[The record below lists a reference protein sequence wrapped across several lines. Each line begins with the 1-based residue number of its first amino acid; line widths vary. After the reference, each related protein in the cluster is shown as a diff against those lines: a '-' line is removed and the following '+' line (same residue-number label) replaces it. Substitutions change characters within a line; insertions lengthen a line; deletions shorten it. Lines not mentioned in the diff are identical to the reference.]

1 MTEILQ
7 SILTPANGTGT
18 ETSLDTSSNF
28 SQTTIKRILFVTPRY
43 FPTVGGV
50 QNHVYQV
57 SRRLA
62 SMGIDVTVLTTN
74 PNNRL
79 PAEEVVDEVRI
90 RRVPAWP
97 TNGDYY
103 FAPQIYPIIR
113 NGSWDLIHVQSYHT
127 LVAPLAMWAA
137 WRSGIP
143 YVTTFHGGGHSSQL
157 RNNIRGVQQLMLRP
171 FFARAN
177 KLIAIS
183 DFEIPHF
190 SKRLRL
196 SETQFTLIPN
206 GADLPNL
213 PDEELIPVEEGLIVS
228 IGRLEQYKGHQRA
241 IAALPKILEQR
252 PDAHLWIAGAGPY
265 ESKLWELAHQLGVAH
280 RVDIHAIPASDRQRM
295 ARELSK
301 AALVVLFSEFET
313 HPLAVLEAISLGRPV
328 LVTDTS
334 GLRELSQKGLAQAIP
349 LQSTSAQIADAI
361 VEQLQRPQK
370 PGSRVDLQTWDDCAA
385 GLLEL
390 YASIVARRTACIS

>member
-1 MTEILQ
+1 MTESLQ
-7 SILTPANGTGT
+7 SILTPAKHVSAGANLDS
-18 ETSLDTSSNF
+18 TSVFPHTM
-28 SQTTIKRILFVTPRY
+28 IKRILFVTPRY
-43 FPTVGGV
+43 LPTMGGV
-50 QNHVYQV
+50 QNHIYQV
-57 SRRLA
+57 SRRLTA
-62 SMGIDVTVLTTN
+62 MGIDVTVLTTN

-79 PAEEVVDEVRI
+79 PAEEIMEGVRI

-97 TNGDYY
+97 TNGDYF

-113 NGSWDLIHVQSYHT
+113 NGSWDIIHVQSYHT
-127 LVAPLAMWAA
+127 FVAPLAMWAA

-143 YVTTFHGGGHSSQL
+143 YVTTFHGGGHSSQF
-157 RNNIRGVQQLMLRP
+157 RNNMRGVQQSMLRP
-171 FFARAN
+171 FLARAN
-177 KLIAIS
+177 KLVAIS
-183 DFEIPHF
+183 DFEIPLF

-196 SETQFTLIPN
+196 SEKQFALIPN
-206 GADLPNL
+206 GADLPELSN
-213 PDEELIPVEEGLIVS
+213 DESIPVEEGLIVS

-265 ESKLWELAHQLGVAH
+265 ESKLRELAEQLGVAH

-313 HPLAVLEAISLGRPV
+313 HPIAVLEAISLGRPV

-334 GLRELSQKGLAQAIP
+334 GLSELAQKGLARAIP
-349 LQSTSAQIADAI
+349 LKSASSEIADAI
-361 VEQLQRPQK
+361 LEQLQRPQK
-370 PGSRVDLQTWDDCAA
+370 PVQVNLTTWDECAT
-385 GLLEL
+385 GLLSL
-390 YASIVARRTACIS
+390 YTSIVAGRTA

>member
-1 MTEILQ
+1 MTDILQ
-7 SILTPANGTGT
+7 SILTPANNTNTGVRW
-18 ETSLDTSSNF
+18 DTTRIRP
-28 SQTTIKRILFVTPRY
+28 QTTIKRILFVTPR
-43 FPTVGGV
+43 FLPTVGGV

-62 SMGIDVTVLTTN
+62 SRGIDVTVLTTN

-79 PAEEVVDEVRI
+79 PAEEIVDGFRI

-127 LVAPLAMWAA
+127 FVAPLAMWAA

-157 RNNIRGVQQLMLRP
+157 RNNIRSLQQMMLRP

-183 DFEIPHF
+183 DFEIPLF

-196 SETQFTLIPN
+196 SEKQFILIPN
-206 GADLPNL
+206 GADLPDL
-213 PDEELIPVEEGLIVS
+213 PDKESIEVEEGLIVS
-228 IGRLEQYKGHQRA
+228 LGRLEQYKGHQRA
-241 IAALPKILEQR
+241 IAALPQILKQR

-265 ESKLWELAHQLGVAH
+265 ESKLWELAHQLGVAD
-280 RVDIHAIPASDRQRM
+280 RVDIHAIPASDREKM

-334 GLRELSQKGLAQAIP
+334 GLHELAQKGLAQAIP
-349 LQSTSAQIADAI
+349 LNSISSQIADAV

-370 PGSRVDLQTWDDCAA
+370 PGKVHLQTWDECAT

-390 YASIVARRTACIS
+390 YASIVAGRTACIS

>member
-1 MTEILQ
+1 MTESLQ
-7 SILTPANGTGT
+7 SMMTPANHLGTGARL
-18 ETSLDTSSNF
+18 ETTSIF
-28 SQTTIKRILFVTPRY
+28 PQTTIKRILFVTPRY
-43 FPTVGGV
+43 LPTVGGV

-62 SMGIDVTVLTTN
+62 GMGIDVTVLTTN

-79 PAEEVVDEVRI
+79 PAEEIIEEVRI

-97 TNGDYY
+97 TNGDYF

-113 NGSWDLIHVQSYHT
+113 KGSWDVIHVQSYHT
-127 LVAPLAMWAA
+127 FVAPLAMWAA

-143 YVTTFHGGGHSSQL
+143 YVTTFHGGGHSSPF
-157 RNNIRGVQQLMLRP
+157 RNNIRGAQQKILRP
-171 FFARAN
+171 FLARAN

-183 DFEIPHF
+183 DFEIPLF
-190 SKRLRL
+190 SNRLRL
-196 SETQFTLIPN
+196 SEKQFALIPN

-213 PDEELIPVEEGLIVS
+213 AEGELIPIEEGLIVS
-228 IGRLEQYKGHQRA
+228 VGRLEQYKGHQRA

-252 PDAHLWIAGAGPY
+252 PDAHLWIAGTGPY

-313 HPLAVLEAISLGRPV
+313 HPIAVLEAVSLGRPV

-334 GLRELSQKGLAQAIP
+334 GLSELAHKGLARAIP
-349 LQSTSAQIADAI
+349 LKSTSSEVAEAI
-361 VEQLQRPQK
+361 LDQLQQPQK
-370 PGSRVDLQTWDDCAA
+370 PARINIPTWDECAA
-385 GLLEL
+385 GLLSL
-390 YASIVARRTACIS
+390 YTSIIAERTA